1 MTDMDAT
8 EDSSAP
14 SSERRPSIKDVA
26 VLAGVSWRTVSNVIH
41 GHRYLRPETKEK
53 VEAAIKELGYRP
65 RVAARQLRG
74 GKSHLMTLAVPYIA
88 NPYFASLAHAVV
100 EAAGREDYVVLI
112 DETLGLPEREKQV
125 ARGYGSILTDGIIF
139 SPLSVPVGDLVAIR
153 DTTPLVLL
161 GQHTVNPDIDHVI
174 IDNVASTR
182 AATEHVLSLGRR
194 RIGFMGYLAEG
205 TLGTGDLRFTG
216 YQQALTAAGIPVDPS
231 LIIGPPAAPAG
242 ANAVTAEGDYSREEG
257 FARAKHLIPRIHEF
271 DAIVCAND
279 LLAIG
284 LMHALRLH
292 GIRIPEDIAVIG
304 WDNSPEGAFTA
315 PTLSTVAPDLQSIAA
330 LAVETL
336 LGRMEKPD
344 REAVGLTAP
353 HRLIVRGST
362 AGE

>member
-1 MTDMDAT
+1 MTDMEAT
-8 EDSSAP
+8 EDSYAP

-41 GHRYLRPETKEK
+41 GHRYLRPETKDK

-74 GKSHLMTLAVPYIA
+74 GKSQLLTLAVPYIA

-100 EAAGREDYVVLI
+100 EAAGRENYVVLI

-139 SPLSVPVGDLVAIR
+139 SPLSVPVGELVSLR
-153 DTTPLVLL
+153 DSTPLVLL
-161 GQHTVNPDIDHVI
+161 GQHTANPDIDHVI
-174 IDNVASTR
+174 VDNIASTR

-194 RIGFMGYLAEG
+194 RIGFLGYLAEG
-205 TLGTGDLRFTG
+205 TLGTGDLRFAG
-216 YQQALTAAGIPVDPS
+216 YEQALQAAGIPVDPA
-231 LIIGPPAAPAG
+231 LVVGPASVSAG
-242 ANAVTAEGDYSREEG
+242 ADAVTAEGDYSREEG
-257 FARAKHLIPRIHEF
+257 FARAEHLIPRIHEF

-304 WDNSPEGAFTA
+304 WDDSPEGSFTA
-315 PTLSTVAPDLQSIAA
+315 PTLSTIAPDLRSIAT

-336 LGRMEKPD
+336 LGRMEKPAQD
-344 REAVGLTAP
+344 VVGLTAP

-362 AGE
+362 AG

>member
-1 MTDMDAT
+1 MTDMDDT

-14 SSERRPSIKDVA
+14 SRRPSIKDVA

-74 GKSHLMTLAVPYIA
+74 GKSHLLTLAVPYIA

-139 SPLSVPVGDLVAIR
+139 SPLSVPVGELASIR
-153 DTTPLVLL
+153 DSTPLVLL
-161 GQHTVNPDIDHVI
+161 GQHTTNPDIDHVI
-174 IDNVASTR
+174 VDNVASTR

-194 RIGFMGYLAEG
+194 RIGFLGYLAEG
-205 TLGTGDLRFTG
+205 TLGTGDLRFAG
-216 YQQALTAAGIPVDPS
+216 YEQALLAAGIAVDPA
-231 LIIGPPAAPAG
+231 LIIGPSSVSPGDSAI
-242 ANAVTAEGDYSREEG
+242 TAEGDYSREEG
-257 FARAKHLIPRIHEF
+257 FARAEHLIPRIHEF

-284 LMHALRLH
+284 LMHALRQH
-292 GIRIPEDIAVIG
+292 GIRIPEDVAVIG
-304 WDNSPEGAFTA
+304 WDDSPEGAFAA
-315 PTLSTVAPDLQSIAA
+315 PTLSTVAPDLQRIAA

-344 REAVGLTAP
+344 QDVVGLTAP
-353 HRLIVRGST
+353 HRLIIRGST
-362 AGE
+362 AG